1 MTEQGD
7 IINRLLDKY
16 ENSRHLSDPG
26 TSPRRVMLKVEK
38 RDLPAYIYED
48 AVIRDAYNEAALEL
62 EKKHLVQLEW
72 VKGRPVLSAIVLVA
86 LLLSVAPLLQLLPGL
101 LTHGNS
107 VEVREFLERALDI
120 VIGIEFIKMLAK
132 HSPGSVLEV
141 LLYAIARHMI
151 VGHED
156 AVQNLVSVGAIA
168 LIFIIRKF
176 FFVPSFGHKMPGGDL
191 APDIKEKEKEEE

>member
-72 VKGRPVLSAIVLVA
+72 VKGRPVLSAIVLRLDQIPQCYASAERVHPKVRATQVIQLIDGSLKDVA
-86 LLLSVAPLLQLLPGL
+86 IPWIIAWKVDVCRSAENPSLLQDGRYPIAGSALRFPRVCS
-101 LTHGNS
+101 S
-107 VEVREFLERALDI
+107 VRQYNDARI
-120 VIGIEFIKMLAK
+120 QQQ
-132 HSPGSVLEV
+132 VLF
-141 LLYAIARHMI
+141 RHEI
-151 VGHED
+151 H
-156 AVQNLVSVGAIA
+156 
-168 LIFIIRKF
+168 
-176 FFVPSFGHKMPGGDL
+176 
-191 APDIKEKEKEEE
+191 

>member
-62 EKKHLVQLEW
+62 EKKHLAQLEW
-72 VKGRPVLSAIVLVA
+72 VKGRPVLSAIVLRLDQICRKSA
-86 LLLSVAPLLQLLPGL
+86 SKSA
-101 LTHGNS
+101 GNS
-107 VEVREFLERALDI
+107 SYSIDRRQSEGRCDSLDYSLEGRCL
-120 VIGIEFIKMLAK
+120 
-132 HSPGSVLEV
+132 
-141 LLYAIARHMI
+141 
-151 VGHED
+151 
-156 AVQNLVSVGAIA
+156 
-168 LIFIIRKF
+168 
-176 FFVPSFGHKMPGGDL
+176 
-191 APDIKEKEKEEE
+191 